1 MSTAL
6 ALRARISGEMIF
18 QVCRQYGIEI
28 WKLATSES
36 GQTAPT
42 EIYEDASPN
51 TFGTSKSELALALL
65 NFKRLFDRTKNMDRR
80 TAGFLETDKIQRS
93 NISNM

>member
-6 ALRARISGEMIF
+6 ALHARISGDTIF

-36 GQTAPT
+36 GQTALT

-51 TFGTSKSELALALL
+51 TFGT
-65 NFKRLFDRTKNMDRR
+65 FKIRASFTFIEFSR
-80 TAGFLETDKIQRS
+80 GFLTAPRLWTGELQGF
-93 NISNM
+93 